1 MKRRTD
7 KKIKREEKER
17 EKRKK
22 AKSSRRISHYR
33 KYIYIF
39 IYCHSTKIVNYV
51 YLYFIKDFKLV
62 FVDYKSLQ

>member
-1 MKRRTD
+1 MKRRKDD
-7 KKIKREEKER
+7 KKKKRERER

-33 KYIYIF
+33 KYIYI
-39 IYCHSTKIVNYV
+39 YCHSTKIVNYV
-51 YLYFIKDFKLV
+51 CLYFIKDFKLV